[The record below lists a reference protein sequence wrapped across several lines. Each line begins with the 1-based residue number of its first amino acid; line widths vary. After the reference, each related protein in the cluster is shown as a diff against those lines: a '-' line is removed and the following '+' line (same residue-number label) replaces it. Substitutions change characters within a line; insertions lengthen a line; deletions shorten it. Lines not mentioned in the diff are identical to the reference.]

1 MIALGFHF
9 LHGLYTSIPD
19 AINWQIQNEKKRQRR
34 SICSDGCKR
43 KTGTSVFVFTSEA
56 FCLPLSGINLRQE
69 QCLSQPGPVPFFFF
83 LESVVAVED
92 SLRGCQSSLGDAA

>member
-34 SICSDGCKR
+34 SGSPQL
-43 KTGTSVFVFTSEA
+43 VF
-56 FCLPLSGINLRQE
+56 LLSGILDSQVLVVLAVP
-69 QCLSQPGPVPFFFF
+69 QCLEAAMSCI
-83 LESVVAVED
+83 LSVFIIVLD
-92 SLRGCQSSLGDAA
+92 GLLGLIEATLS